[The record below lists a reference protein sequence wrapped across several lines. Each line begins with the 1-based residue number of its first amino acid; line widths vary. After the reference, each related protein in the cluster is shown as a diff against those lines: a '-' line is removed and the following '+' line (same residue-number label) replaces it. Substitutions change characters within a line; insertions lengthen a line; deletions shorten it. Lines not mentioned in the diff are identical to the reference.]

1 MNKKEGTA
9 KRFDKKIMINI
20 FIKGKACAKNL
31 GSLLIGVKMDKSL
44 TTRPKKLEECMKAY
58 HFKWREV

>member
-1 MNKKEGTA
+1 
-9 KRFDKKIMINI
+9 
-20 FIKGKACAKNL
+20 
-31 GSLLIGVKMDKSL
+31 MDKSL